1 MTDRRKRH
9 GQQLATPAWVS
20 PDATLVK
27 DLAPVDEMR
36 HCDEQSIM
44 DLWNDEHCFELLAG

>member
-27 DLAPVDEMR
+27 DVAPVDEMR